1 MTLNRVVRT
10 VRTTVQPNSNNA
22 TTCGSRM
29 LNASASAHNPKFCSP
44 SRSKRRSGSC
54 TVDESDKAQM
64 GSSLVGEKIEVE
76 DEA

>member
-1 MTLNRVVRT
+1 
-10 VRTTVQPNSNNA
+10 
-22 TTCGSRM
+22 M

-54 TVDESDKAQM
+54 AVDESDRAQM